1 MKRATTSALG
11 ASLAAAAFA
20 MPVQAQ
26 AQTDPSASSD
36 VMQWDDDVE
45 PGKLAFSLA
54 VAAANFEVNLENAQ
68 VVLPES
74 FDFGDFDVTLD
85 EDVNFT
91 SLFTGASVSYRV
103 LPFLS
108 LDARAG
114 YVSAESDFGVTVA
127 GTPGDQFPGIIQGP
141 ISLSSEVSTNVEGV
155 NAGIGATVVVPVL
168 SVGEKKVLMYGNYE
182 HSWSE
187 YDDDNFSANYGR
199 IAGGFVFPFSL
210 EDRSKPVFRVGA
222 SYTNVER
229 SFERE
234 FTLNGETG
242 LVSAEQSTDHPV
254 SIEFGAIIPVSR
266 KFYVSVGSSVQTTG
280 NASFLASLTFTP

>member
-1 MKRATTSALG
+1 MKPSTTTALA

-20 MPVQAQ
+20 LPVQAH
-26 AQTDPSASSD
+26 AQSDPSASSE
-36 VMQWDDDVE
+36 VMHWDDDAEV
-45 PGKLAFSLA
+45 GKFAFSLA
-54 VAAANFEVNLENAQ
+54 IVAANYEVNLENSQ

-127 GTPGDQFPGIIQGP
+127 GTPGDQFPGLIQGP
-141 ISLSSEVSTNVEGV
+141 IALTSEVSTNVEGV
-155 NAGIGATVVVPVL
+155 NAGIGAKVIVPVF
-168 SVGEKKVLMYGNYE
+168 SVGSKKVLMYGTYE

-199 IAGGFVFPFSL
+199 VASGFVFPFSL
-210 EDRSKPVFRVGA
+210 EDRLKPVFRLGA

-229 SFERE
+229 SFERS
-234 FTLNGETG
+234 FSLNGETA
-242 LVSAEQSTDHPV
+242 LVSADQGTDHPV

-266 KFYVSVGSSVQTTG
+266 KFYVSIGSSVQTTG